1 MRNLVSTF
9 LLTSLCWAPLAAA
22 QVQIDAAPWTPGGGP
37 VRVAPSDPGQ
47 TPAAEKEARLRRAHS
62 HLHPG
67 DAQRRQDE
75 RDLADALAAQSLSN
89 AEQAVTVQKIQ
100 RELQNQQFSNE
111 IRADHDQR
119 DRDALQ
125 MQLTTQQQNFIPP
138 QSPLIPPR
146 TLPQR

>member
-1 MRNLVSTF
+1 MRSRLSAVLVSS
-9 LLTSLCWAPLAAA
+9 LLWSPFAAA
-22 QVQIDAAPWTPGGGP
+22 QVKIDAAPWTPGGGP
-37 VRVAPSDPGQ
+37 VRVTPADPSQ
-47 TPAAEKEARLRRAHS
+47 TPAAEKEARLRRARS

-89 AEQAVTVQKIQ
+89 AEQAIAAQKVQ

-111 IRADHDQR
+111 IRADHDRR
-119 DRDALQ
+119 DLDALR
-125 MQLTTQQQNFIPP
+125 MQLTPQQQIFISP
-138 QSPLIPPR
+138 QSPLLPPR